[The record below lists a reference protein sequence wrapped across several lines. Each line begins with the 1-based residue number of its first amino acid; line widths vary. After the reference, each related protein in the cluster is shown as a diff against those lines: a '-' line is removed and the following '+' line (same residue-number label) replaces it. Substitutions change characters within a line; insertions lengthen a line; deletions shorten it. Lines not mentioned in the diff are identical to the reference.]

1 MDVFNYVINM
11 DDEALENYLKL
22 GNVNILD
29 EEGASLLHYA
39 IRYDNEYAFDL
50 LIKSYINVNII
61 DKSGNTPLM
70 ETIIYNK
77 LGYFKRLIREKA
89 DLNIV
94 NNIGESPIM
103 VAFNKNREEMAKIL
117 YDENVDLNITNENEE
132 NIYFSIIKSHNIS
145 LLKQMLKSDSKYIYS
160 YNFTK
165 RTLLHQAVMISD
177 YEITKYLLDLGLL
190 ANVDDNFGETPL
202 FFAVRNKDLE
212 MIKILIEHGALLGK
226 VNNFFET
233 IYDIASKEVLDYLN
247 YKANNVK
254 YNEYIRKYPLHC
266 AVIYNDYLKAKQL
279 LNKYSVN
286 KKDDYNLLPIDY
298 ASKLNHREI
307 YSLLSKYNKK

>member
-1 MDVFNYVINM
+1 MLTDLVDNYDIDN
-11 DDEALENYLKL
+11 DELIELPQLK
-22 GNVNILD
+22 D
-29 EEGASLLHYA
+29 LHYEL
-39 IRYDNEYAFDL
+39 INEN
-50 LIKSYINVNII
+50 IKDQIEDPTESHVNFI
-61 DKSGNTPLM
+61 DQ
-70 ETIIYNK
+70 
-77 LGYFKRLIREKA
+77 YFLS
-89 DLNIV
+89 V
-94 NNIGESPIM
+94 ES
-103 VAFNKNREEMAKIL
+103 EL
-117 YDENVDLNITNENEE
+117 NENEE